1 MRNLKNDVIGIL
13 LNEEATREVPGF
25 LANKNTFSFSVK
37 VKEVSGVYSRDLI
50 GGDVTLLEAYIK
62 AAKELENEGVKA
74 ITGNCGFLARFQQ
87 ELRKALSVPFFSSSL
102 LLVPFIYSMLPKKQ
116 KIGIITFN
124 SSKLNE
130 IHFNECGWSAKN
142 IPVVIK
148 GLQKKP
154 SWIVFLEKRFSI
166 SKYQYERELIE
177 VGIEMVEEN
186 PSIGAIVLEC
196 TALPPFAK
204 ALQEAI
210 SLPIFDI
217 TTLVTFVHD
226 ALVRKNFPIK
236 NK

>member
-1 MRNLKNDVIGIL
+1 MKKLKDNVIGIL
-13 LNEEATREVPGF
+13 LNEEATRGVPGF
-25 LANKNTFSFSVK
+25 LANKDTFSFSVK
-37 VKEVSGVYSRDLI
+37 VKEVSGVYSRNLI
-50 GGDVTLLEAYIK
+50 EGDVTLLEAYIK

-87 ELRKALSVPFFSSSL
+87 ELRKVLSVPFFSSSL
-102 LLVPFIYSMLPKKQ
+102 LLVPLIYFMLPKTQ
-116 KIGIITFN
+116 KIGIITFD
-124 SSKLNE
+124 SSKLSE
-130 IHFNECGWSAKN
+130 IHFNACGWSIKD

-154 SWIVFLEKRFSI
+154 SWAVFLEKRFSI
-166 SKYQYERELIE
+166 PKYQYERELIE
-177 VGIEMVEEN
+177 VGIEIVKES

-210 SLPIFDI
+210 SVPIFDI

-226 ALVRKNFPIK
+226 ALVRQSFSKICH
-236 NK
+236 